1 MAHLPTICGCCVKT
15 DTLGPQVALGGEVQ
29 KETAL
34 NTGPETQTGPL
45 GRNWRQRKGQAERDE
60 GTCPA
65 RNKNL
70 QNPPGSHHFPCH
82 DDAQLQTL
90 KTLCTDTG
98 GDARGEA
105 GCHSLTPPSGR
116 ENSAARCSAS
126 QAQRLNHRTQVPGL
140 ALAPNSSFLLM

>member
-1 MAHLPTICGCCVKT
+1 M
-15 DTLGPQVALGGEVQ
+15 Q

-45 GRNWRQRKGQAERDE
+45 GRNCRQRKGQAERDE

-70 QNPPGSHHFPCH
+70 QSPPGSHHFPCH

-98 GDARGEA
+98 VMQEEKKGAI
-105 GCHSLTPPSGR
+105 HSLLLLGGKTV
-116 ENSAARCSAS
+116 
-126 QAQRLNHRTQVPGL
+126 QLL
-140 ALAPNSSFLLM
+140 ALHPRHKG